1 MAGVGPIVR
10 WRKVSAATGN
20 VPRSRHGHKAVAI
33 KDLIVVFGGGNEGI
47 VDELHVFNTTTCQW
61 FLPAVHGDIPPGCA
75 AFGML
80 AENTR
85 VLMFGGMLEYGKY
98 SGDLYELQASRWEWK
113 RLKPKPAR
121 NGPCPCPRIGHS
133 FTLVGQRAFLFGG
146 ITNDSDDPK
155 NNIPRYLND
164 LYTLELKPNSSTM
177 CWDIPNTYGQPPTP
191 RESHSAVAYQVLDG
205 MIKKWRL
212 LVYGGMSGNRLGDLW
227 QLEIDTMTWIK
238 PIVSGDLPAPRSLH
252 SATVIGNRMFVFG
265 GWVPLVMEEIKMTA
279 QEKEWKCTNTL
290 ASLNLDTMVWEPLT
304 MEVADECLL
313 PRARAGHCAVAV
325 HSRLYIWSGRDG
337 YRKAWNNQV
346 CFKDLWF
353 LETDRPAAP
362 TRVQLVRAGT
372 QSLEVTWGSV
382 PTADAYILQ
391 IQKYDVSP
399 STTST
404 HSLTSSPV
412 DTSGIVKAPLTASAG
427 SLNFSRAGAISQALI
442 TTPAPANS
450 VPIPTPIRLPT
461 TTAAV
466 GSIIPNSCVT
476 MAGQRGPTVVTPTG
490 LKITPVPGSAVT
502 GRTATIATVAQHS
515 SAVNPCGPTII
526 RSPCPPIAPKQHLIT
541 VSGKQVVSAVS
552 VANNSGVA
560 NSNPNQVVHIVNKST
575 GLIKPI
581 KLVSTTT
588 SSSTA
593 SKTITVQQASVGTGV
608 SVPKVI
614 KAIPA
619 TMLQMSASGK
629 PILIAGGGVCRP
641 GQTTVQVSGS
651 VHRPAGQQIVIMSP
665 TISSSTAVPAS
676 SNLYLSSGGATSQII
691 RQGNQTQVTLVRR
704 DQYDSTHGNANDPS
718 NTTSSILQTIPQLD
732 GAIDDDDDDVDED
745 GGSAKTDASS
755 VILLESNLGKEKLHM
770 KGNVDIL
777 QTGSQHS
784 PAYTTDANSDL
795 HTSLAVEAAAELLAD
810 IGDDNTSAYSDQN
823 SASVSKE
830 TDQAVRNLIDIKPNV
845 LSENVSSNTDHGKDF
860 RGNSGSYEDPVHA
873 KDGKEGNGSSL
884 TDPLETLA
892 LVAARR
898 SGSGDDHENDSVIS
912 HSTVYS
918 NSDSHVICNSNSGRL
933 VAVSLPYSR
942 LSPLSSTLG
951 GGQVS
956 RSVTGLVANSHSIV
970 TTSTNCS
977 LISSSTTVT
986 PGTLISRGDN
996 SWHDVGVIKSTNY
1009 TVTMYSACTNDA
1021 GVHMEA
1027 ITALQGPNGIGP
1039 NGLTTQGPKFQLAP
1053 GTAYKFRVAG
1063 LNACGRGPWSEI
1075 SAFKTCLPGYPGAP
1089 SAIKITKSD
1098 SGAHLTWEAPQNTA
1112 GKITEYSVY
1121 LAVKS
1126 QTAGQDS
1133 TENKVGSTPS
1143 GMAFVRVYC
1152 GQSPSAT
1159 VTSATLA
1166 TAHLDLSS
1174 KPAVIFRIAA
1184 RNEKGYG
1191 PATQVRWLQDVSNTP
1206 SSVAGISPQPINFQA
1221 TNASQPVTK
1230 RALSLG
1236 TSQEGAFT
1244 TPVKRLKSDD
1254 QL

>member
-61 FLPAVHGDIPPGCA
+61 FLPAVHGDIPQGCA

-80 AENTR
+80 VENTR
-85 VLMFGGMLEYGKY
+85 VLLFGGMLEYGKY

-113 RLKPKPAR
+113 RLKPKPAKH
-121 NGPCPCPRIGHS
+121 GPCPCPRIGHS

-164 LYTLELKPNSSTM
+164 LYTLELKPNASTM
-177 CWDIPNTYGQPPTP
+177 SWDIPNTYGQPPTP

-205 MIKKWRL
+205 MVKKWRL

-227 QLEIDTMTWIK
+227 QLEVDTMTWIK
-238 PIVSGDLPAPRSLH
+238 PVIGGDPPAPRSLH

-265 GWVPLVMEEIKMTA
+265 GWVPLVMEDMKMAA

-290 ASLNLDTMVWEPLT
+290 ASLNLDTMTWEPLT

-399 STTST
+399 STAST
-404 HSLTSSPV
+404 QSLTSPPA
-412 DTSGIVKAPLTASAG
+412 DTSPISKAPITVCSS
-427 SLNFSRAGAISQALI
+427 SLNLSRTSTITQALATI
-442 TTPAPANS
+442 PATVNS

-461 TTAAV
+461 VTAV
-466 GSIIPNSCVT
+466 GSVLPNSCVT

-502 GRTATIATVAQHS
+502 GRAASIATVAQHS
-515 SAVNPCGPTII
+515 GGINPYGGGTTII
-526 RSPCPPIAPKQHLIT
+526 RSTCPPIAPKQHLIT
-541 VSGKQVVSAVS
+541 VAGKQVVSAVS
-552 VANNSGVA
+552 VGSNNVPIVANNSGVVT
-560 NSNPNQVVHIVNKST
+560 SNQNQVVHIVNKST

-588 SSSTA
+588 TTSSQSVP
-593 SKTITVQQASVGTGV
+593 KTITVQQASAGTATTP
-608 SVPKVI
+608 VPKVI

-619 TMLQMSASGK
+619 TMLQMSPAGK
-629 PILIAGGGVCRP
+629 PILIAGGGVARP
-641 GQTTVQVSGS
+641 GQTTTVQVSGA
-651 VHRPAGQQIVIMSP
+651 VHRPAGGQQIVIMSP
-665 TISSSTAVPAS
+665 GTT
-676 SNLYLSSGGATSQII
+676 GHQII
-691 RQGNQTQVTLVRR
+691 RQANPTQVTLVRR
-704 DQYDSTHGNANDPS
+704 DQYDATTHASSVTGSGSNDAT
-718 NTTSSILQTIPQLD
+718 NTAPTILQTIPQVD
-732 GAIDDDDDDVDED
+732 GTTDDSQRGGGGVVGKANNVNNDDDHDGDAASAGNTTVESDSVEGKVEAKEDVNSLQNAGEHSTNNAVDPN
-745 GGSAKTDASS
+745 
-755 VILLESNLGKEKLHM
+755 SN
-770 KGNVDIL
+770 
-777 QTGSQHS
+777 S
-784 PAYTTDANSDL
+784 
-795 HTSLAVEAAAELLAD
+795 HTSLAAEAAAELLAD
-810 IGDDNTSAYSDQN
+810 IGEENG
-823 SASVSKE
+823 VSKE
-830 TDQAVRNLIDIKPNV
+830 SEQAVQHSDCNKSITTPIKSPTKLDGEKATGGGDSALFGDGGV
-845 LSENVSSNTDHGKDF
+845 LTKDKKEGSNT
-860 RGNSGSYEDPVHA
+860 
-873 KDGKEGNGSSL
+873 SL

-892 LVAARR
+892 LVAAHR
-898 SGSGDDHENDSVIS
+898 SGSSGGGDDD
-912 HSTVYS
+912 
-918 NSDSHVICNSNSGRL
+918 R
-933 VAVSLPYSR
+933 
-942 LSPLSSTLG
+942 G
-951 GGQVS
+951 GGGVQTPTRVLTT
-956 RSVTGLVANSHSIV
+956 TGLLTNSHPIIT
-970 TTSTNCS
+970 TTSTSGS
-977 LISSSTTVT
+977 LINSAT
-986 PGTLISRGDN
+986 PNAVISRGDS
-996 SWHDVGVIKSTNY
+996 SWHDVGVIKSTSC

-1027 ITALQGPNGIGP
+1027 ISALQGPHGIGP

-1098 SGAHLTWEAPQNTA
+1098 SGAHLTWEAPQNTT

-1121 LAVKS
+1121 LAVKA
-1126 QTAGQDS
+1126 QATGQDNIT
-1133 TENKVGSTPS
+1133 TENKFGSTPS

-1152 GQSPSAT
+1152 GQLPSAT

-1166 TAHLDLSS
+1166 TAHLDMSS

-1191 PATQVRWLQDVSNTP
+1191 PATQVRWLQDVTNTSAAAAAPAATATSVGSNNNSNTP
-1206 SSVAGISPQPINFQA
+1206 QPVSTAAQVTSA
-1221 TNASQPVTK
+1221 TASQQLPK
-1230 RALSLG
+1230 RNLSLG
-1236 TSQEGAFT
+1236 ESLEGGGFS
-1244 TPVKRLKSDD
+1244 TPVKRLKSEE
-1254 QL
+1254 QS

>member
-399 STTST
+399 ST

-427 SLNFSRAGAISQALI
+427 SLNFSRAGAISQ
-442 TTPAPANS
+442 
-450 VPIPTPIRLPT
+450 
-461 TTAAV
+461 
-466 GSIIPNSCVT
+466 
-476 MAGQRGPTVVTPTG
+476 
-490 LKITPVPGSAVT
+490 
-502 GRTATIATVAQHS
+502 
-515 SAVNPCGPTII
+515 
-526 RSPCPPIAPKQHLIT
+526 LIT

-732 GAIDDDDDDVDED
+732 GAVDDDDDDVDED

-755 VILLESNLGKEKLHM
+755 AILLESNLGKEKLHM

-898 SGSGDDHENDSVIS
+898 SGSGDDH
-912 HSTVYS
+912 
-918 NSDSHVICNSNSGRL
+918 
-933 VAVSLPYSR
+933 
-942 LSPLSSTLG
+942 G

-1133 TENKVGSTPS
+1133 TESKVGSTPS

-1206 SSVAGISPQPINFQA
+1206 SSVVGISPQPINFQA

>member
-155 NNIPRYLND
+155 NNIPR
-164 LYTLELKPNSSTM
+164 
-177 CWDIPNTYGQPPTP
+177 
-191 RESHSAVAYQVLDG
+191 
-205 MIKKWRL
+205 
-212 LVYGGMSGNRLGDLW
+212 
-227 QLEIDTMTWIK
+227 
-238 PIVSGDLPAPRSLH
+238 
-252 SATVIGNRMFVFG
+252 MFVFG

-290 ASLNLDTMVWEPLT
+290 ASLNLDTMAWEPLT

-325 HSRLYIWSGRDG
+325 HSRLYVWSGRDG

-442 TTPAPANS
+442 TTPATANS

-466 GSIIPNSCVT
+466 GSMIPNSCVT

-515 SAVNPCGPTII
+515 SGVNPCGPTII
-526 RSPCPPIAPKQHLIT
+526 RSSCPPIAPKQHLIT
-541 VSGKQVVSAVS
+541 VGGKQVVSAVS
-552 VANNSGVA
+552 VANNSGVV

-641 GQTTVQVSGS
+641 GQTTVQVSGP
-651 VHRPAGQQIVIMSP
+651 VHRPTGQQIVIMSP
-665 TISSSTAVPAS
+665 TISSSAAIPAS

-691 RQGNQTQVTLVRR
+691 RQANQTQVTLVRR
-704 DQYDSTHGNANDPS
+704 DPYDSTHGNANDPS
-718 NTTSSILQTIPQLD
+718 NNTSSILQTIPQLD
-732 GAIDDDDDDVDED
+732 GTIDDDDDVGED
-745 GGSAKTDASS
+745 GGSTKNDASS
-755 VILLESNLGKEKLHM
+755 AIILESNLVKEKLHM

-810 IGDDNTSAYSDQN
+810 IGEDNTSAYADQN

-830 TDQAVRNLIDIKPNV
+830 TDQAVRSLIDTKPNV
-845 LSENVSSNTDHGKDF
+845 LSENVSFSTENEKSF
-860 RGNSGSYEDPVHA
+860 RGDSGSYEDPVHA
-873 KDGKEGNGSSL
+873 KDEKEGNGSSL

-933 VAVSLPYSR
+933 VAVSVPYSR

-951 GGQVS
+951 GGQIS

-977 LISSSTTVT
+977 LINSSTTVT

-1027 ITALQGPNGIGP
+1027 ISALQGPNGIGS

-1133 TENKVGSTPS
+1133 AESKVGSTPS

-1206 SSVAGISPQPINFQA
+1206 SSVAGINPQSINFQA
-1221 TNASQPVTK
+1221 TNASQPITK
-1230 RALSLG
+1230 RTLSLG
-1236 TSQEGAFT
+1236 SSQEGAFT

>member
-155 NNIPRYLND
+155 NNIPR
-164 LYTLELKPNSSTM
+164 
-177 CWDIPNTYGQPPTP
+177 
-191 RESHSAVAYQVLDG
+191 
-205 MIKKWRL
+205 
-212 LVYGGMSGNRLGDLW
+212 
-227 QLEIDTMTWIK
+227 
-238 PIVSGDLPAPRSLH
+238 
-252 SATVIGNRMFVFG
+252 MFVFG

-290 ASLNLDTMVWEPLT
+290 ASLNLDTMAWEPLT

-325 HSRLYIWSGRDG
+325 HSRLYVWSGRDG

-442 TTPAPANS
+442 TTPATANS

-466 GSIIPNSCVT
+466 GSMIPNSCVT

-515 SAVNPCGPTII
+515 SGVNPCGPTII
-526 RSPCPPIAPKQHLIT
+526 RSSCPPIAPKQHLIT
-541 VSGKQVVSAVS
+541 VGGKQVVSAVS
-552 VANNSGVA
+552 VANNSGVV

-641 GQTTVQVSGS
+641 GQTTVQVSGP
-651 VHRPAGQQIVIMSP
+651 VHRPTGQQIVIMSP
-665 TISSSTAVPAS
+665 TISSSAAIPAS

-691 RQGNQTQVTLVRR
+691 RQANQTQVTLVRR
-704 DQYDSTHGNANDPS
+704 DPYDSTHGNANDPS
-718 NTTSSILQTIPQLD
+718 NNTSSILQTIPQLD
-732 GAIDDDDDDVDED
+732 GTIDDDDDVGED
-745 GGSAKTDASS
+745 GGSTKNDASS
-755 VILLESNLGKEKLHM
+755 AIILESNLVKEKLHM

-810 IGDDNTSAYSDQN
+810 IGEDNTSAYADQN

-830 TDQAVRNLIDIKPNV
+830 TDQAVRSLIDTKPNV
-845 LSENVSSNTDHGKDF
+845 LSENVSFSTENEKSF
-860 RGNSGSYEDPVHA
+860 RGDSGSYEDPVHA
-873 KDGKEGNGSSL
+873 KDEKEGNGSSL

-933 VAVSLPYSR
+933 VAVSVPYSR

-951 GGQVS
+951 GGQIS

-977 LISSSTTVT
+977 LINSSTTVT

-1021 GVHMEA
+1021 GVHME
-1027 ITALQGPNGIGP
+1027 
-1039 NGLTTQGPKFQLAP
+1039 
-1053 GTAYKFRVAG
+1053 
-1063 LNACGRGPWSEI
+1063 
-1075 SAFKTCLPGYPGAP
+1075 
-1089 SAIKITKSD
+1089 
-1098 SGAHLTWEAPQNTA
+1098 
-1112 GKITEYSVY
+1112 
-1121 LAVKS
+1121 
-1126 QTAGQDS
+1126 
-1133 TENKVGSTPS
+1133 VGSTPS

-1206 SSVAGISPQPINFQA
+1206 SSVAGINPQSINFQA
-1221 TNASQPVTK
+1221 TNASQPITK
-1230 RALSLG
+1230 RTLSLG
-1236 TSQEGAFT
+1236 SSQEGAFT

>member
-1 MAGVGPIVR
+1 MTE
-10 WRKVSAATGN
+10 S
-20 VPRSRHGHKAVAI
+20 
-33 KDLIVVFGGGNEGI
+33 LNET
-47 VDELHVFNTTTCQW
+47 H
-61 FLPAVHGDIPPGCA
+61 
-75 AFGML
+75 L
-80 AENTR
+80 AE
-85 VLMFGGMLEYGKY
+85 
-98 SGDLYELQASRWEWK
+98 SHA
-113 RLKPKPAR
+113 
-121 NGPCPCPRIGHS
+121 GHS

-238 PIVSGDLPAPRSLH
+238 PVISGDLPAPRSLH

-290 ASLNLDTMVWEPLT
+290 ASLNLDTMAWEPLT
-304 MEVADECLL
+304 MEVTDECLL

-404 HSLTSSPV
+404 THSLTSSPV
-412 DTSGIVKAPLTASAG
+412 DTSGIVKAPITVSAG
-427 SLNFSRAGAISQALI
+427 SLNFSRAGTISQPLI
-442 TTPAPANS
+442 TTPATANS
-450 VPIPTPIRLPT
+450 VPIPAPIRLPT
-461 TTAAV
+461 TTVAAAAAAAV
-466 GSIIPNSCVT
+466 GSVLSNSCVT
-476 MAGQRGPTVVTPTG
+476 MPGHRGPTVVTPTG
-490 LKITPVPGSAVT
+490 LKITPVPGSTVT
-502 GRTATIATVAQHS
+502 GRTAAIATVAQHPTG
-515 SAVNPCGPTII
+515 VNPCGPTII
-526 RSPCPPIAPKQHLIT
+526 RSSCPPIAPKQHLIT
-541 VSGKQVVSAVS
+541 VGGKQMVSAVS
-552 VANNSGVA
+552 VANNSSGGGVVT
-560 NSNPNQVVHIVNKST
+560 SNPSQVVHIVNKST

-588 SSSTA
+588 PSSTA
-593 SKTITVQQASVGTGV
+593 SKTITVQQTSVGATTGG
-608 SVPKVI
+608 SGVPKVI

-629 PILIAGGGVCRP
+629 PILIAGGSVCRP

-665 TISSSTAVPAS
+665 TISSTGTIPAS
-676 SNLYLSSGGATSQII
+676 SNLYLSSGGGTTTGQII
-691 RQGNQTQVTLVRR
+691 RQANQPQVTLVRR
-704 DQYDSTHGNANDPS
+704 DPYDTTHGVGGVGGNTNDPS
-718 NTTSSILQTIPQLD
+718 SNNTNTHTTPSILQTIPQLD
-732 GAIDDDDDDVDED
+732 GTVDNDDDEGDGDDDDDAVVDDGAD
-745 GGSAKTDASS
+745 GGTTENDTTSTT
-755 VILLESNLGKEKLHM
+755 IPESNLVEEKKL
-770 KGNVDIL
+770 KGHGDSD
-777 QTGSQHS
+777 SQHS
-784 PAYTTDANSDL
+784 PTYTTTTTDENADL
-795 HTSLAVEAAAELLAD
+795 HSSLAAEAAAELLAD
-810 IGDDNTSAYSDQN
+810 IGEDNNPSGYSNQN
-823 SASVSKE
+823 STNISKE
-830 TDQAVRNLIDIKPNV
+830 TDQAIKNLVDDDIKPNV
-845 LSENVSSNTDHGKDF
+845 SGVNVSSNNDHEK
-860 RGNSGSYEDPVHA
+860 NSHGDSRSYEDSVHV
-873 KDGKEGNGSSL
+873 KDEKEGNGSSL

-898 SGSGDDHENDSVIS
+898 SGTHDDRENDPITS
-912 HSTVYS
+912 HATIYS
-918 NSDSHVICNSNSGRL
+918 NPNTARL
-933 VAVSLPYSR
+933 VAVSAPLSR
-942 LSPLSSTLG
+942 LSPLLSTTLG

-956 RSVTGLVANSHSIV
+956 RSMTTTTGLVTNSQSVI
-970 TTSTNCS
+970 TSSASPSTNCS
-977 LISSSTTVT
+977 SLINSSSNVTTT

-1027 ITALQGPNGIGP
+1027 ISALQGPNGIGP

-1126 QTAGQDS
+1126 QTPGQDS
-1133 TENKVGSTPS
+1133 TENK
-1143 GMAFVRVYC
+1143 
-1152 GQSPSAT
+1152 
-1159 VTSATLA
+1159 
-1166 TAHLDLSS
+1166 D
-1174 KPAVIFRIAA
+1174 I
-1184 RNEKGYG
+1184 
-1191 PATQVRWLQDVSNTP
+1191 
-1206 SSVAGISPQPINFQA
+1206 
-1221 TNASQPVTK
+1221 
-1230 RALSLG
+1230 RAIDNI
-1236 TSQEGAFT
+1236 T
-1244 TPVKRLKSDD
+1244 
-1254 QL
+1254 

>member
-205 MIKKWRL
+205 MVKKWRL

-290 ASLNLDTMVWEPLT
+290 ASLNLDTMAWEPLT

-325 HSRLYIWSGRDG
+325 HSRLYVWSGRDG

-442 TTPAPANS
+442 TTPATANS

-466 GSIIPNSCVT
+466 GSMIPNSCVT

-515 SAVNPCGPTII
+515 SGVNPCGPTII
-526 RSPCPPIAPKQHLIT
+526 RSSCPPIAPKQHLIT
-541 VSGKQVVSAVS
+541 VGGKQVVSAVS
-552 VANNSGVA
+552 VANNSGVV

-641 GQTTVQVSGS
+641 GQTTVQVSGP
-651 VHRPAGQQIVIMSP
+651 VHRPTGQQIVIMSP
-665 TISSSTAVPAS
+665 TISSSAAIPAS

-691 RQGNQTQVTLVRR
+691 RQANQTQVTLVRR
-704 DQYDSTHGNANDPS
+704 DPYDSTHGNANDPS
-718 NTTSSILQTIPQLD
+718 NNTSSILQTIPQLD
-732 GAIDDDDDDVDED
+732 GTIDDDDDVGED
-745 GGSAKTDASS
+745 GGSTKNDASS
-755 VILLESNLGKEKLHM
+755 AIILESNLVKEKLHM

-810 IGDDNTSAYSDQN
+810 IGEDNTSAYADQN

-830 TDQAVRNLIDIKPNV
+830 TDQAVRSLIDTKPNV
-845 LSENVSSNTDHGKDF
+845 LSENVSFSTENEKSF
-860 RGNSGSYEDPVHA
+860 RGDSGSYEDPVHA
-873 KDGKEGNGSSL
+873 KDEKEGNGSSL

-933 VAVSLPYSR
+933 VAVSVPYSR

-951 GGQVS
+951 GGQIS

-977 LISSSTTVT
+977 LINSSTTVT

-1021 GVHMEA
+1021 GVHME
-1027 ITALQGPNGIGP
+1027 
-1039 NGLTTQGPKFQLAP
+1039 
-1053 GTAYKFRVAG
+1053 
-1063 LNACGRGPWSEI
+1063 
-1075 SAFKTCLPGYPGAP
+1075 
-1089 SAIKITKSD
+1089 
-1098 SGAHLTWEAPQNTA
+1098 
-1112 GKITEYSVY
+1112 
-1121 LAVKS
+1121 
-1126 QTAGQDS
+1126 
-1133 TENKVGSTPS
+1133 VGSTPS

-1206 SSVAGISPQPINFQA
+1206 SSVAGINPQSINFQA
-1221 TNASQPVTK
+1221 TNASQPITK
-1230 RALSLG
+1230 RTLSLG
-1236 TSQEGAFT
+1236 SSQEGAFT

>member
-61 FLPAVHGDIPPGCA
+61 FLPAVHGDIPQGCA

-80 AENTR
+80 VENTR
-85 VLMFGGMLEYGKY
+85 VLLFGGMLEYGKY

-113 RLKPKPAR
+113 RLKPKPAKH
-121 NGPCPCPRIGHS
+121 GPCPCPRIGM
-133 FTLVGQRAFLFGG
+133 FRAFLFGG

-164 LYTLELKPNSSTM
+164 LYTLELKPNASAMS
-177 CWDIPNTYGQPPTP
+177 WDIPNTYGQPPTP

-205 MIKKWRL
+205 MVKKWRL

-238 PIVSGDLPAPRSLH
+238 PIISGDPPAPRSLH

-265 GWVPLVMEEIKMTA
+265 GWVPLVMEDMKMAT

-290 ASLNLDTMVWEPLT
+290 ASLNLDTMAWEPLT

-362 TRVQLVRAGT
+362 TRVQLIRAGT

-391 IQKYDVSP
+391 IQKYDFSP

-404 HSLTSSPV
+404 HSLTSPPV
-412 DTSGIVKAPLTASAG
+412 DTSAISKAPITVCSS
-427 SLNFSRAGAISQALI
+427 SLNLSRTSTITQALA
-442 TTPAPANS
+442 TTPATVNS
-450 VPIPTPIRLPT
+450 VQIPTPIRLPT
-461 TTAAV
+461 VTAV
-466 GSIIPNSCVT
+466 GSVLPNSCVT

-502 GRTATIATVAQHS
+502 GRAASIATVAQHS
-515 SAVNPCGPTII
+515 GGINPYGGTTII
-526 RSPCPPIAPKQHLIT
+526 RSTCPPIAPKQHIIT
-541 VSGKQVVSAVS
+541 VAGKQVVSAVS
-552 VANNSGVA
+552 VGSNNVPIVANNSGVVT
-560 NSNPNQVVHIVNKST
+560 SNQNQVVHIVNKST

-588 SSSTA
+588 TTSSQSVP
-593 SKTITVQQASVGTGV
+593 KTITVQQASVGTA
-608 SVPKVI
+608 SAPVPKVI

-619 TMLQMSASGK
+619 TMLQMSPAGK
-629 PILIAGGGVCRP
+629 PILIAGGGVARP
-641 GQTTVQVSGS
+641 GQTTVQVSGA
-651 VHRPAGQQIVIMSP
+651 VHRPAGGQQIVIMSP
-665 TISSSTAVPAS
+665 GSTT
-676 SNLYLSSGGATSQII
+676 GHQII
-691 RQGNQTQVTLVRR
+691 RQANPTQVTLVRR
-704 DQYDSTHGNANDPS
+704 DQYDATTHASGV
-718 NTTSSILQTIPQLD
+718 TSSGSNDATNAAPTILQTIPQVD
-732 GAIDDDDDDVDED
+732 GTTDDSQGGGVVGKANNVNNDDDHDGDAASVTNTTVESGGKVEPKEDVNSLQNAGEHSTNNAVDPN
-745 GGSAKTDASS
+745 
-755 VILLESNLGKEKLHM
+755 SN
-770 KGNVDIL
+770 
-777 QTGSQHS
+777 
-784 PAYTTDANSDL
+784 L
-795 HTSLAVEAAAELLAD
+795 HTSLASEAAAELLAD
-810 IGDDNTSAYSDQN
+810 ISEENGISKESEQAVQHSNDNKSNTSPMKSPTKSDGEK
-823 SASVSKE
+823 ATGGGDSVPFGDSG
-830 TDQAVRNLIDIKPNV
+830 VV
-845 LSENVSSNTDHGKDF
+845 VKD
-860 RGNSGSYEDPVHA
+860 E
-873 KDGKEGNGSSL
+873 KEGNNTPL

-892 LVAARR
+892 LVAAHR
-898 SGSGDDHENDSVIS
+898 SGSSGGGDD
-912 HSTVYS
+912 
-918 NSDSHVICNSNSGRL
+918 R
-933 VAVSLPYSR
+933 
-942 LSPLSSTLG
+942 G
-951 GGQVS
+951 GGGGGGGVQTPTRVLTT
-956 RSVTGLVANSHSIV
+956 TGLLTNSHPV
-970 TTSTNCS
+970 MTTAATSGS
-977 LISSSTTVT
+977 LINSAT
-986 PGTLISRGDN
+986 PNAVISRGDS
-996 SWHDVGVIKSTNY
+996 SWHDVGVIKSTSC

-1027 ITALQGPNGIGP
+1027 ISALQGPHGIGP

-1089 SAIKITKSD
+1089 TAIKITKSD
-1098 SGAHLTWEAPQNTA
+1098 SGAHLTWEAPQNTT
-1112 GKITEYSVY
+1112 GKIAEYSVY
-1121 LAVKS
+1121 LAVKA
-1126 QTAGQDS
+1126 QAAGQDNT
-1133 TENKVGSTPS
+1133 TENKFGTTPS

-1166 TAHLDLSS
+1166 TAHLDTSS

-1191 PATQVRWLQDVSNTP
+1191 PATQVRWLQDVTTTPATAAAPAASVGSTTTNNNTT
-1206 SSVAGISPQPINFQA
+1206 PQPVSTAAQVTSA
-1221 TNASQPVTK
+1221 TASQQLPK
-1230 RALSLG
+1230 RNLSLG
-1236 TSQEGAFT
+1236 ASQEGGST
-1244 TPVKRLKSDD
+1244 TPVKRLKSEE
-1254 QL
+1254 QS

>member
-1 MAGVGPIVR
+1 MIIGTFSHDPAGGTLSKMAGVGPIVR

-155 NNIPRYLND
+155 NNIPR
-164 LYTLELKPNSSTM
+164 
-177 CWDIPNTYGQPPTP
+177 
-191 RESHSAVAYQVLDG
+191 
-205 MIKKWRL
+205 
-212 LVYGGMSGNRLGDLW
+212 
-227 QLEIDTMTWIK
+227 
-238 PIVSGDLPAPRSLH
+238 
-252 SATVIGNRMFVFG
+252 MFVFG

-290 ASLNLDTMVWEPLT
+290 ASLNLDTMAWEPLT

-325 HSRLYIWSGRDG
+325 HSRLYVWSGRDG

-442 TTPAPANS
+442 TTPATANS

-466 GSIIPNSCVT
+466 GSMIPNSCVT

-515 SAVNPCGPTII
+515 SGVNPCGPTII
-526 RSPCPPIAPKQHLIT
+526 RSSCPPIAPKQHLIT
-541 VSGKQVVSAVS
+541 VGGKQVVSAVS
-552 VANNSGVA
+552 VANNSGVV

-641 GQTTVQVSGS
+641 GQTTVQVSGP
-651 VHRPAGQQIVIMSP
+651 VHRPTGQQIVIMSP
-665 TISSSTAVPAS
+665 TISSSAAIPAS

-691 RQGNQTQVTLVRR
+691 RQANQTQVTLVRR
-704 DQYDSTHGNANDPS
+704 DPYDSTHGNANDPS
-718 NTTSSILQTIPQLD
+718 NNTSSILQTIPQLD
-732 GAIDDDDDDVDED
+732 GTIDDDDDVGED
-745 GGSAKTDASS
+745 GGSTKNDASS
-755 VILLESNLGKEKLHM
+755 AIILESNLVKEKLHM

-810 IGDDNTSAYSDQN
+810 IGEDNTSAYADQN

-830 TDQAVRNLIDIKPNV
+830 TDQAVRSLIDTKPNV
-845 LSENVSSNTDHGKDF
+845 LSENVSFSTENEKSF
-860 RGNSGSYEDPVHA
+860 RGDSGSYEDPVHA
-873 KDGKEGNGSSL
+873 KDEKEGNGSSL

-933 VAVSLPYSR
+933 VAVSVPYSR

-951 GGQVS
+951 GGQIS

-977 LISSSTTVT
+977 LINSSTTVT

-1027 ITALQGPNGIGP
+1027 ISALQGPNGIGS

-1133 TENKVGSTPS
+1133 AESKVGSTPS

-1206 SSVAGISPQPINFQA
+1206 SSVAGINPQSINFQA
-1221 TNASQPVTK
+1221 TNASQPITK
-1230 RALSLG
+1230 RTLSLG
-1236 TSQEGAFT
+1236 SSQEGAFT

>member
-205 MIKKWRL
+205 MVKKWRL

-290 ASLNLDTMVWEPLT
+290 ASLNLDTMAWEPLT

-325 HSRLYIWSGRDG
+325 HSRLYVWSGRDG

-442 TTPAPANS
+442 TTPATANS

-466 GSIIPNSCVT
+466 GSMIPNSCVT

-515 SAVNPCGPTII
+515 SGVNPCGPTII
-526 RSPCPPIAPKQHLIT
+526 RSSCPPIAPKQHLIT
-541 VSGKQVVSAVS
+541 VGGKQVVSAVS
-552 VANNSGVA
+552 VANNSGVV

-641 GQTTVQVSGS
+641 GQTTVQVSGP
-651 VHRPAGQQIVIMSP
+651 VHRPTGQQIVIMSP
-665 TISSSTAVPAS
+665 TISSSAAIPAS

-691 RQGNQTQVTLVRR
+691 RQANQTQVTLVRR
-704 DQYDSTHGNANDPS
+704 DPYDSTHGNANDPS
-718 NTTSSILQTIPQLD
+718 NNTSSILQTIPQLD
-732 GAIDDDDDDVDED
+732 GTIDDDDDVGED
-745 GGSAKTDASS
+745 GGSTKNDASS
-755 VILLESNLGKEKLHM
+755 AIILESNLVKEKLHM

-810 IGDDNTSAYSDQN
+810 IGEDNTSAYADQN

-830 TDQAVRNLIDIKPNV
+830 TDQAVRSLIDTKPNV
-845 LSENVSSNTDHGKDF
+845 LSENVSFSTENEKSF
-860 RGNSGSYEDPVHA
+860 RGDSGSYEDPVHA
-873 KDGKEGNGSSL
+873 KDEKEGNGSSL

-898 SGSGDDHENDSVIS
+898 SGSGDDH
-912 HSTVYS
+912 
-918 NSDSHVICNSNSGRL
+918 
-933 VAVSLPYSR
+933 
-942 LSPLSSTLG
+942 G
-951 GGQVS
+951 GGQIS

-977 LISSSTTVT
+977 LINSSTTVT

-1021 GVHMEA
+1021 GVHME
-1027 ITALQGPNGIGP
+1027 
-1039 NGLTTQGPKFQLAP
+1039 
-1053 GTAYKFRVAG
+1053 
-1063 LNACGRGPWSEI
+1063 
-1075 SAFKTCLPGYPGAP
+1075 
-1089 SAIKITKSD
+1089 
-1098 SGAHLTWEAPQNTA
+1098 
-1112 GKITEYSVY
+1112 
-1121 LAVKS
+1121 
-1126 QTAGQDS
+1126 
-1133 TENKVGSTPS
+1133 VGSTPS

-1206 SSVAGISPQPINFQA
+1206 SSVAGINPQSINFQA
-1221 TNASQPVTK
+1221 TNASQPITK
-1230 RALSLG
+1230 RTLSLG
-1236 TSQEGAFT
+1236 SSQEGAFT

>member
-155 NNIPRYLND
+155 NNIPR
-164 LYTLELKPNSSTM
+164 
-177 CWDIPNTYGQPPTP
+177 
-191 RESHSAVAYQVLDG
+191 
-205 MIKKWRL
+205 
-212 LVYGGMSGNRLGDLW
+212 
-227 QLEIDTMTWIK
+227 
-238 PIVSGDLPAPRSLH
+238 
-252 SATVIGNRMFVFG
+252 MFVFG

-290 ASLNLDTMVWEPLT
+290 ASLNLDTMAWEPLT

-325 HSRLYIWSGRDG
+325 HSRLYVWSGRDG

-442 TTPAPANS
+442 TTPATANS

-466 GSIIPNSCVT
+466 GSMIPNSCVT

-515 SAVNPCGPTII
+515 SGVNPCGPTII
-526 RSPCPPIAPKQHLIT
+526 RSSCPPIAPKQHLIT
-541 VSGKQVVSAVS
+541 VGGKQVVSAVS
-552 VANNSGVA
+552 VANNSGVV

-641 GQTTVQVSGS
+641 GQTTVQVSGP
-651 VHRPAGQQIVIMSP
+651 VHRPTGQQIVIMSP
-665 TISSSTAVPAS
+665 TISSSAAIPAS

-691 RQGNQTQVTLVRR
+691 RQANQTQVTLVRR
-704 DQYDSTHGNANDPS
+704 DPYDSTHGNANDPS
-718 NTTSSILQTIPQLD
+718 NNTSSILQTIPQLD
-732 GAIDDDDDDVDED
+732 GTIDDDDDVGED
-745 GGSAKTDASS
+745 GGSTKNDASS
-755 VILLESNLGKEKLHM
+755 AIILESNLVKEKLHM

-810 IGDDNTSAYSDQN
+810 IGEDNTSAYADQN

-830 TDQAVRNLIDIKPNV
+830 TDQAVRSLIDTKPNV
-845 LSENVSSNTDHGKDF
+845 LSENVSFSTENEKSF
-860 RGNSGSYEDPVHA
+860 RGDSGSYEDPVHA
-873 KDGKEGNGSSL
+873 KDEKEGNGSSL

-898 SGSGDDHENDSVIS
+898 SGSGDDH
-912 HSTVYS
+912 
-918 NSDSHVICNSNSGRL
+918 
-933 VAVSLPYSR
+933 
-942 LSPLSSTLG
+942 G
-951 GGQVS
+951 GGQIS

-977 LISSSTTVT
+977 LINSSTTVT

-1027 ITALQGPNGIGP
+1027 ISALQGPNGIGS

-1133 TENKVGSTPS
+1133 AESKVGSTPS

-1206 SSVAGISPQPINFQA
+1206 SSVAGINPQSINFQA
-1221 TNASQPVTK
+1221 TNASQPITK
-1230 RALSLG
+1230 RTLSLG
-1236 TSQEGAFT
+1236 SSQEGAFT

>member
-205 MIKKWRL
+205 MVKKWRL

-290 ASLNLDTMVWEPLT
+290 ASLNLDTMAWEPLT

-325 HSRLYIWSGRDG
+325 HSRLYVWSGRDG

-442 TTPAPANS
+442 TTPATANS

-466 GSIIPNSCVT
+466 GSMIPNSCVT

-515 SAVNPCGPTII
+515 SGVNPCGPTII
-526 RSPCPPIAPKQHLIT
+526 RSSCPPIAPKQHLIT
-541 VSGKQVVSAVS
+541 VGGKQVVSAVS
-552 VANNSGVA
+552 VANNSGVV

-641 GQTTVQVSGS
+641 GQTTVQVSGP
-651 VHRPAGQQIVIMSP
+651 VHRPTGQQIVIMSP
-665 TISSSTAVPAS
+665 TISSSAAIPAS

-691 RQGNQTQVTLVRR
+691 RQANQTQVTLVRR
-704 DQYDSTHGNANDPS
+704 DPYDSTHGNANDPS
-718 NTTSSILQTIPQLD
+718 NNTSSILQTIPQLD
-732 GAIDDDDDDVDED
+732 GTIDDDDDDVGED
-745 GGSAKTDASS
+745 GGSTKNDASS
-755 VILLESNLGKEKLHM
+755 AIILESNLVKEKLHM

-810 IGDDNTSAYSDQN
+810 IGEDNTSAYADQN

-830 TDQAVRNLIDIKPNV
+830 TDQAVRSLIDTKPNV
-845 LSENVSSNTDHGKDF
+845 LSENVSSSTENEKSF
-860 RGNSGSYEDPVHA
+860 RGDSGSYEDPVHA
-873 KDGKEGNGSSL
+873 KDEKEGNGSSL

-898 SGSGDDHENDSVIS
+898 SGSGDDH
-912 HSTVYS
+912 
-918 NSDSHVICNSNSGRL
+918 
-933 VAVSLPYSR
+933 
-942 LSPLSSTLG
+942 G
-951 GGQVS
+951 GGQIS

-977 LISSSTTVT
+977 LINSSTTVT

-1027 ITALQGPNGIGP
+1027 ISALQGPNGIGS

-1133 TENKVGSTPS
+1133 AESKVGSTPS

-1206 SSVAGISPQPINFQA
+1206 SSVAGINPQSINFQA
-1221 TNASQPVTK
+1221 TNASQPITK
-1230 RALSLG
+1230 RTLSLG
-1236 TSQEGAFT
+1236 SSQEGAFT

>member
-10 WRKVSAATGN
+10 WKKVSAATGN

-113 RLKPKPAR
+113 RLKPKPAK

-191 RESHSAVAYQVLDG
+191 RESHSAVAYQVLDS

-290 ASLNLDTMVWEPLT
+290 ASLNLDTMAWEPLT

-399 STTST
+399 STAST
-404 HSLTSSPV
+404 HSLTSSPG
-412 DTSGIVKAPLTASAG
+412 DTSGIVKSPITVSAG
-427 SLNFSRAGAISQALI
+427 SLNFSRAGIISQALI
-442 TTPAPANS
+442 TTPATANS
-450 VPIPTPIRLPT
+450 VPITTPIRLPT

-466 GSIIPNSCVT
+466 GSALPNSFVT
-476 MAGQRGPTVVTPTG
+476 VASQRGPTVVTPTG

-502 GRTATIATVAQHS
+502 GRTSAIASVAQHS
-515 SAVNPCGPTII
+515 SGINLCGPTLI
-526 RSPCPPIAPKQHLIT
+526 RSSCPPIAPKQHLIT
-541 VSGKQVVSAVS
+541 VGGKQMVSAVS
-552 VANNSGVA
+552 VTNNSGVTT
-560 NSNPNQVVHIVNKST
+560 SNPNQVVHIVNKST

-588 SSSTA
+588 SSSTIPT
-593 SKTITVQQASVGTGV
+593 KTITVQQASVGSGV
-608 SVPKVI
+608 SGVPKVI

-629 PILIAGGGVCRP
+629 PILIAGGSVGRP
-641 GQTTVQVSGS
+641 VQAPVQVSGS
-651 VHRPAGQQIVIMSP
+651 IHRPTGQQIVIMSP
-665 TISSSTAVPAS
+665 SISSSGSISAS
-676 SNLYLSSGGATSQII
+676 SNLYLTSGGATNQII
-691 RQGNQTQVTLVRR
+691 RQSNPAQVTLVRR
-704 DQYDSTHGNANDPS
+704 DLYDSAHGNLSDSDNT
-718 NTTSSILQTIPQLD
+718 TTSSILHTIPQLD
-732 GAIDDDDDDVDED
+732 GTIDDGDDDEADTNTEN
-745 GGSAKTDASS
+745 DAAS
-755 VILLESNLGKEKLHM
+755 VTTLESNSVEEKLHM
-770 KGNVDIL
+770 KIDC
-777 QTGSQHS
+777 SHS
-784 PAYTTDANSDL
+784 NL
-795 HTSLAVEAAAELLAD
+795 HTTLAVEAAAELLAD
-810 IGDDNTSAYSDQN
+810 IGEDNNTSSLSNNN
-823 SASVSKE
+823 SASVLKE
-830 TDQAVRNLIDIKPNV
+830 TDQAVQHLIDIKTNV
-845 LSENVSSNTDHGKDF
+845 LSAKVSPNIDCEKNFAEDSRSYKNAVHTKD
-860 RGNSGSYEDPVHA
+860 E
-873 KDGKEGNGSSL
+873 KDGNGNAL

-892 LVAARR
+892 FVAARR
-898 SGSGDDHENDSVIS
+898 SGNSNDRDSDLVTS
-912 HSTVYS
+912 HSSVYS
-918 NSDSHVICNSNSGRL
+918 NPDTHVTYNSNSGRL
-933 VAVSLPYSR
+933 VAVSVPHSR
-942 LSPLSSTLG
+942 LSPLG
-951 GGQVS
+951 GGQIS
-956 RSVTGLVANSHSIV
+956 RSVTGLVTNSHPVLTS
-970 TTSTNCS
+970 TTTLTNCS
-977 LISSSTTVT
+977 LVNSSATVT
-986 PGTLISRGDN
+986 PTGPVGRGDN

-1027 ITALQGPNGIGP
+1027 ISALQGPNGIGP
-1039 NGLTTQGPKFQLAP
+1039 NGITTQGPKFQLAP

-1126 QTAGQDS
+1126 QTTGQDS
-1133 TENKVGSTPS
+1133 TESKVGSTPS

-1191 PATQVRWLQDVSNTP
+1191 PATQVRWLQDVSSTP
-1206 SSVAGISPQPINFQA
+1206 SSIASINSQPINVQA
-1221 TNASQPVTK
+1221 TNNSQQVSK
-1230 RALSLG
+1230 RALNLG
-1236 TSQEGAFT
+1236 TLQEG
-1244 TPVKRLKSDD
+1244 
-1254 QL
+1254 

>member
-427 SLNFSRAGAISQALI
+427 SLNFSRAGAISQ
-442 TTPAPANS
+442 
-450 VPIPTPIRLPT
+450 
-461 TTAAV
+461 
-466 GSIIPNSCVT
+466 
-476 MAGQRGPTVVTPTG
+476 
-490 LKITPVPGSAVT
+490 
-502 GRTATIATVAQHS
+502 
-515 SAVNPCGPTII
+515 
-526 RSPCPPIAPKQHLIT
+526 LIT

-898 SGSGDDHENDSVIS
+898 SGSGDDH
-912 HSTVYS
+912 
-918 NSDSHVICNSNSGRL
+918 
-933 VAVSLPYSR
+933 
-942 LSPLSSTLG
+942 G